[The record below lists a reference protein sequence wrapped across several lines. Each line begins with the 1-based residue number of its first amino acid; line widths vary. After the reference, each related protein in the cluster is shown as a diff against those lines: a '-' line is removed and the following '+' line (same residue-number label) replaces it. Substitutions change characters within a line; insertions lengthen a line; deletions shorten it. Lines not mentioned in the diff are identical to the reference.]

1 MKKKKDTYHPRKIQN
16 IDAIGVRGVFVV
28 VQSLLVRS
36 VNPPWA
42 ILSHMEKW
50 ATMEACD
57 WGHIGV
63 ANAKPSMI
71 YLIWRKKKKKIRN
84 FKNMF

>member
-16 IDAIGVRGVFVV
+16 INAIGVRGVFVV

-50 ATMEACD
+50 ATMEACAIED
-57 WGHIGV
+57 TLELQMPNHPWSI
-63 ANAKPSMI
+63 
-71 YLIWRKKKKKIRN
+71 
-84 FKNMF
+84 